1 LLHLFFK
8 CSTLKVIFASDKKKT
23 MISLIQIKTVYVN
36 KTRTEFITTD
46 NGIGRPQIKM
56 EVWGDSEIT
65 SDDLWDY
72 LFEYLEDDEDGD
84 VSTFIDIL
92 EDIAVEIIEE

>member
-1 LLHLFFK
+1 
-8 CSTLKVIFASDKKKT
+8 

-56 EVWGDSEIT
+56 EVFGDSEIT
-65 SDDLWDY
+65 SDDLWDF
-72 LFEYLEDDEDGD
+72 LFEYLEDDQDSD

-92 EDIAVEIIEE
+92 EDIGIDIIEE